1 MSCSRV
7 LTFLSLGVAL
17 VGCEAV
23 PLPTEPTSTAPVTSR
38 AGQPADSVGAE
49 NTKQNDDLTGSWTWR
64 RLSGQRSHL
73 SSPN

>member
-38 AGQPADSVGAE
+38 AGQPAESVGAE